1 MSFEIFAQQVYAR
14 FNALSKH
21 ELFVV
26 GNDNRIPEQVYIA
39 AFPENANPVYKTN
52 TEHHCT
58 CCFQFL
64 RNIGNVVAIID
75 GKVTTVW
82 DGFVA
87 PAPYDTVAAK
97 MHEWVLSQPITNL
110 FRTSEPSFGKQETF
124 QKLEDSVKKWNHFHA
139 DIAARH
145 KVPNPDTV
153 TGEWRSMV
161 EVFKRGLET
170 LSRSALTDV
179 IDLASQKPEQGG
191 LYRGAE
197 FLPALNS
204 FRDAM
209 DAYSALPVPMQEVF
223 LWANGGSQLSRFRNT
238 MIGTLVQDLSEGMDI
253 ETAVKAYEKKAAPEN
268 YKRPTAIVTPGMI
281 AAAMKTINELG
292 LEPTLARRYAKLSD
306 VSVNNVLWVNNDAK
320 SIMKSPLENLL
331 MSAVGKPVKEVL
343 AEDISIDTFMAD
355 VLPTASS
362 ISLLVRNSHR
372 NNFVSLTA
380 PVHADAERLFKWDN
394 SFAWSYEGN
403 IADSSIRAA
412 VVAKGGRVDG
422 VFRFSHSWNHEKR
435 NASLMDL
442 HVFMPGNDRTV
453 TKKSD
458 RHGDYY
464 GNDERVGW
472 NHRKHFASG
481 GVQDVDYTSAA
492 PEGYIPVENI
502 TFPDLSRMPEGQYK
516 CAIHNWSLRQPTQ
529 GGFKAEIEFEG
540 QVFEYDYDKPL
551 GNKEWVDVATVTLK
565 AGRFSIEHH
574 LPQGAPSQDAWGIKT
589 EAFVEVD
596 TVMLS
601 PNYWDNNA
609 TGNKHYIFALK
620 GCKQPGKTRGIYNE
634 FLRSDLEQH
643 RKAFELV
650 GDLTQCEASEDQ
662 ISGLGFSSTRADK
675 VTVQVKS
682 GNRTRNFNVQ
692 F

>member
-26 GNDNRIPEQVYIA
+26 GNDNRIPEQAYIA
-39 AFPENANPVYKTN
+39 AFPENTNPVYKTN
-52 TEHHCT
+52 TEHHYT

-75 GKVTTVW
+75 GKIATVW

-110 FRTSEPSFGKQETF
+110 FRTVESAFGKQETF

-139 DIAARH
+139 DVAARH

-170 LSRSALTDV
+170 LSRNALTDV

-197 FLPALNS
+197 FLPTLNA

-209 DAYSALPVPMQEVF
+209 DAYSALPLRAREVF
-223 LWANGGSQLSRFRNT
+223 LWANGGSHLARFRNT

-331 MSAVGKPVKEVL
+331 MDSVKKPVKEVL

-355 VLPTASS
+355 VLTTASS

-403 IADSSIRAA
+403 ITDSLKERVKKAGGN
-412 VVAKGGRVDG
+412 VTDAKLRV
-422 VFRFSHSWNHEKR
+422 
-435 NASLMDL
+435 SLGWYNYDDLDL
-442 HVFMPGNDRTV
+442 HCGSPSGSIYFGN
-453 TKKSD
+453 KA
-458 RHGDYY
+458 GIL
-464 GNDERVGW
+464 
-472 NHRKHFASG
+472 
-481 GVQDVDYTSAA
+481 DVDMNAFGTHSR
-492 PEGYIPVENI
+492 EPVENMAFK
-502 TFPDLSRMPEGQYK
+502 TLKDGTYK
-516 CAIHNWSLRQPTQ
+516 FEVRQFVRRETADV
-529 GGFKAEIEFEG
+529 GFEI
-540 QVFEYDYDKPL
+540 QVEYDGKVTNYAQSSAATGRMQVLQVEVLGGAVVSISSPL
-551 GNKEWVDVATVTLK
+551 QESNASVDIWNV
-565 AGRFSIEHH
+565 
-574 LPQGAPSQDAWGIKT
+574 KT
-589 EAFVEVD
+589 ETFVEVD

-620 GCKQPGKTRGIYNE
+620 GCKQPGETRGIYNE

-650 GDLTQCEASEDQ
+650 GNLTQCEASEDQ

>member
-1 MSFEIFAQQVYAR
+1 MTFEIFAQQVYAR

-39 AFPENANPVYKTN
+39 AFPEGTNPVYKTN

-75 GKVTTVW
+75 GKIATVW

-197 FLPALNS
+197 FLPTLNS
-204 FRDAM
+204 FRDAQ
-209 DAYSALPVPMQEVF
+209 DAYSALPEQARETF
-223 LWANGGSQLSRFRNT
+223 LWANGGSHLARFRNT

-306 VSVNNVLWVNNDAK
+306 VSVNNVLWVDNDAK

-343 AEDISIDTFMAD
+343 AEDISIDTFMDD

-380 PVHADAERLFKWDN
+380 PVHADAERLFKWPN
-394 SFAWSYEGN
+394 NFGWSYDGN
-403 IADSSIRAA
+403 VADSIKERVKTAGGNVTNAA
-412 VVAKGGRVDG
+412 LRV
-422 VFRFSHSWNHEKR
+422 
-435 NASLMDL
+435 SLAWFNNDDLDL
-442 HVFMPGNDRTV
+442 HCHTPGGN
-453 TKKSD
+453 
-458 RHGDYY
+458 HIYY
-464 GNDERVGW
+464 GDKQNIL
-472 NHRKHFASG
+472 
-481 GVQDVDYTSAA
+481 DVDMNGGGGLSKDRK
-492 PEGYIPVENI
+492 PVENMSFRNLRDGVYDFKVNQFHRRETI
-502 TFPDLSRMPEGQYK
+502 DNGFEVEVECAGQLYNFQF
-516 CAIHNWSLRQPTQ
+516 AHAVS
-529 GGFKAEIEFEG
+529 G
-540 QVFEYDYDKPL
+540 
-551 GNKEWVDVATVTLK
+551 DVAL
-565 AGRFSIEHH
+565 FSITIKN
-574 LPQGAPSQDAWGIKT
+574 GAITDIAVTDKRLVSGSTSQEKWGINT
-589 EAFVEVD
+589 EQFVKVD
-596 TVMLS
+596 TLMNS

-634 FLRSDLEQH
+634 FLRGDLEQH

-650 GDLTQCEASEDQ
+650 GNLTQCEASEDQ

>member
-1 MSFEIFAQQVYAR
+1 MTFEIFAQQVYAR

-39 AFPENANPVYKTN
+39 AVPEGTNQTHKTN

-75 GKVTTVW
+75 GKITTVW

-170 LSRSALTDV
+170 LSRGALTDV

-197 FLPALNS
+197 FLPALNA
-204 FRDAM
+204 FRDAQ
-209 DAYSALPVPMQEVF
+209 DAYNALPLQARETF
-223 LWANGGSQLSRFRNT
+223 LWANGGSHLARFRNT

-253 ETAVKAYEKKAAPEN
+253 ETAGKAYEKKAAPEN
-268 YKRPTAIVTPGMI
+268 YKRPTAIVTPAMI
-281 AAAMKTINELG
+281 TAAMKTINELG
-292 LEPTLARRYAKLSD
+292 LEPTLARRFAKLSD

-331 MSAVGKPVKEVL
+331 MDSVKKPVKEVL

-362 ISLLVRNSHR
+362 ISLLVRNSHC

-380 PVHADAERLFKWDN
+380 PVHADAERLFRWDN
-394 SFAWSYEGN
+394 GFAWSYEGGLT
-403 IADSSIRAA
+403 DSIKERVKKAGGN
-412 VVAKGGRVDG
+412 VTNAKLRVSLGWHNYDDLDLHCQGPFGHVYYIKKAGILDVDMNAGGGRS
-422 VFRFSHSWNHEKR
+422 RE
-435 NASLMDL
+435 
-442 HVFMPGNDRTV
+442 
-453 TKKSD
+453 
-458 RHGDYY
+458 
-464 GNDERVGW
+464 
-472 NHRKHFASG
+472 
-481 GVQDVDYTSAA
+481 
-492 PEGYIPVENI
+492 PVENMSFTTLRNGTYTFEVNQFSRRETTDVGFEIQVEHDGKI
-502 TFPDLSRMPEGQYK
+502 TEYAQTEPAKGQERVLQVEV
-516 CAIHNWSLRQPTQ
+516 A
-529 GGFKAEIEFEG
+529 GGEVVSISS
-540 QVFEYDYDKPL
+540 PL
-551 GNKEWVDVATVTLK
+551 ASNASVD
-565 AGRFSIEHH
+565 S
-574 LPQGAPSQDAWGIKT
+574 WGVKT
-589 EAFVEVD
+589 ETFVEVD

-650 GDLTQCEASEDQ
+650 GNLTQCEASEDQ

>member
-39 AFPENANPVYKTN
+39 AFPENTNPVYKTN

-75 GKVTTVW
+75 GKIATVW

-110 FRTSEPSFGKQETF
+110 FRTSESSFGKQETF

-139 DIAARH
+139 DVAARH

-197 FLPALNS
+197 FLPTLNS
-204 FRDAM
+204 FRDAQ
-209 DAYSALPVPMQEVF
+209 DAYNALPEQAREVF
-223 LWANGGSQLSRFRNT
+223 LWAFGGSHLARFRNT
-238 MIGTLVQDLSEGMDI
+238 MIGTLAQDLSEGMDI

-268 YKRPTAIVTPGMI
+268 YKRPTAIVTPAMI

-306 VSVNNVLWVNNDAK
+306 VSVNNVLWVDNDAK

-362 ISLLVRNSHR
+362 ISLLVRNSYR

-394 SFAWSYEGN
+394 SFAWSYDGN
-403 IADSSIRAA
+403 VADSIKERVKTAGGNVTNAA
-412 VVAKGGRVDG
+412 LRV
-422 VFRFSHSWNHEKR
+422 
-435 NASLMDL
+435 SLAWFNNDDLDL
-442 HVFMPGNDRTV
+442 HCNF
-453 TKKSD
+453 
-458 RHGDYY
+458 Y
-464 GNDERVGW
+464 GTHVY
-472 NHRKHFASG
+472 FANPMG
-481 GVQDVDYTSAA
+481 ILDVDMNGRGGISKDRK
-492 PEGYIPVENI
+492 PVENMS
-502 TFPDLSRMPEGQYK
+502 FR
-516 CAIHNWSLRQPTQ
+516 SLRDGVYDFKVNQYNRRETIDK
-529 GGFKAEIEFEG
+529 GFEVEVECAG
-540 QVFEYDYDKPL
+540 QLHNFQFNHAVS
-551 GNKEWVDVATVTLK
+551 GDVAL
-565 AGRFSIEHH
+565 FSITIKN
-574 LPQGAPSQDAWGIKT
+574 GAITDIAVTDKRLVSGSTSQEKWGINT
-589 EAFVEVD
+589 EQFVKVD
-596 TVMLS
+596 TLMNS

-650 GDLTQCEASEDQ
+650 GNLTQCEASEDQ
-662 ISGLGFSSTRADK
+662 ISGLGFSSTRDDN